1 MQLVKLLVYFDT
13 SPALSLLRSSNA
25 PFIIDFLN
33 QQFKGGERLAW
44 AHSDLVAALIAYQEN
59 LQETDP
65 GKLPSR
71 ADAYIAEWCSS
82 ETRWLRRFLEADS
95 DEPSYEL
102 TPHTEDVLAFLD
114 LVLGKEL
121 GFVGTESRLKLV
133 IDTLSDLVVGSSDD
147 PETRLQHLRN
157 EQFRVQEEIAQIEK
171 DGRVTKYR
179 PAQIRERFITAV
191 SVLKQL
197 QGDFRAVEESFRE
210 ITLEVQQQQVVGRA
224 ARGGI
229 LEYALN
235 AEDVLKEDDQ
245 GVSFYEFV
253 KLILSPV
260 QTEQLERI
268 IDEIRKIPEL
278 SNQQDGMET
287 VRGMVTLL
295 QREAEKVMRTNQRL
309 STTLRRLLDVE
320 AHAERQRVAQLL
332 QEIRGLVASLRDQDN
347 CDDVGLMIEDNAA
360 IDSPF
365 RRTFWTEPAR
375 LELMDLTEFEPDDE
389 ERSDT
394 FKQYAAM
401 HRLDW
406 NALRNHIE
414 ELLNLR
420 PAPTLADVL
429 DEFPPTAGVVEVLG
443 YLQIAKDDNHHIDTS
458 VEISLSIPPIQ
469 DNANWVELRVP
480 LVTFLNKRRNGHV

>member
-1 MQLVKLLVYFDT
+1 MQLAKLLVYFDT
-13 SPALSLLRSSNA
+13 SPALSLLRSPNA

-33 QQFKGGERLAW
+33 QQFKQSERIAW
-44 AHSDLVAALIAYQEN
+44 AHSDLIAALVAYQDD

-95 DEPSYEL
+95 DEPSYQL
-102 TPHTEDVLAFLD
+102 TPHTEDVFAFLD
-114 LVLGKEL
+114 LVLGKDL

-133 IDTLSDLVVGSSDD
+133 IDLLTDLVVGSSDD
-147 PETRLQHLRN
+147 PETKLEYLRI
-157 EQFRVQEEIAQIEK
+157 EHRKIQEEIEQIER
-171 DGRVTKYR
+171 DGLVATYR
-179 PAQIRERFITAV
+179 PDQIRDQFSTAV
-191 SVLKQL
+191 SILKQL
-197 QGDFRAVEESFRE
+197 QGDFRAVEESFRD
-210 ITLEVQQQQVVGRA
+210 ITLEVQQQQVAGLA

-235 AEDVLKEDDQ
+235 AEDILKKDDQ

-253 KLILSPV
+253 NLILSPV
-260 QTEQLERI
+260 QTEQLEKI
-268 IDEIRKIPEL
+268 IAEIRKIPEL
-278 SNQQDGMET
+278 SSQPEGMET
-287 VRGMVTLL
+287 VRGMVALL

-309 STTLRRLLDVE
+309 SSTLRRLLDVE

-332 QEIRGLVASLRDQDN
+332 QEIRGVVVALGGKAD
-347 CDDVGLMIEDNAA
+347 CEDVGLTIEDSLA

-365 RRTFWTEPAR
+365 RRTFWTEPTR
-375 LELMDLTEFEPDDE
+375 LEVIDLTEFQPDDD
-389 ERSDT
+389 ERSDV
-394 FKQYAAM
+394 FKQYASM

-406 NALRNHIE
+406 RAMRNHVE

-443 YLQIAKDDNHHIDTS
+443 YLQIAKDDDHHIDTS
-458 VEISLSIPPIQ
+458 VEIPLSIPPIQ
-469 DNANWVELRVP
+469 DHASWIEVRVP
-480 LVTFLNKRRNGHV
+480 LVTFLNKRRNGHA